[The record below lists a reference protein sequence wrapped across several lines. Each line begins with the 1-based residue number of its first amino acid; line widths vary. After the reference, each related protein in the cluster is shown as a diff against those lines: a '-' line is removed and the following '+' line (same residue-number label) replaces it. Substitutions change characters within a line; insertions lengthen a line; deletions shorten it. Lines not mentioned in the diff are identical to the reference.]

1 VKLGPEA
8 GGYHAIESGLKAG
21 ERVVTAANFI
31 LDSES
36 RLKGA
41 FANMGRPGERAKGP
55 AAQTALKIELLEP
68 KAAKV
73 GQNTVRLTVKD
84 AQGNP
89 VTDAEVEVT
98 LFMPQMGSMAP
109 MTAKATLKSAGN
121 GEYAGT
127 IDIPMAWSWQ
137 TTVTVKKEGKS
148 LGSMQTTITAR

>member
-8 GGYHAIESGLKAG
+8 GGYHAIESGLEAG

-41 FANMGRPGERAKGP
+41 FAAMGKPGEGAKGP
-55 AAQTALKIELLEP
+55 ATQTALKIEVVEP

-73 GQNTVRLTVKD
+73 GQNVVRLAVKD

-98 LFMPQMGSMAP
+98 LFMPQMGGMAP
-109 MTAKATLKSAGN
+109 MTASATLKSAGA
-121 GEYAGT
+121 GEYTGT

-137 TTVTVKKEGKS
+137 TTVKVKKEGKS
-148 LGSMQTTITAR
+148 LGSMQTTITSR